1 MMNAKMARENVARFE
16 EKQRE
21 RMENRVNAQ
30 LESFSRVIEQK
41 SLEGEDLVKLQT
53 TGLTI
58 EEINLVEKKLIELGF
73 DVEKV
78 NLNVMLVEW

>member
-1 MMNAKMARENVARFE
+1 MNAKMARENVARFE

-21 RMENRVNAQ
+21 KMENRVNAQ

-41 SLEGEDLVKLQT
+41 SLEGEDLAKLQT

-58 EEINLVEKKLIELGF
+58 AEINLVEKKLIELGF
-73 DVEKV
+73 DVEKI

>member
-1 MMNAKMARENVARFE
+1 MMNAKMARENVAKFE

-21 RMENRVNAQ
+21 KMENRVNAQ

-41 SLEGEDLVKLQT
+41 SLEGEDLAKLQT

-58 EEINLVEKKLIELGF
+58 AEINLVEKKLIELGF
-73 DVEKV
+73 DVEKI